1 MYFTVNDK
9 ELDALCG
16 LSYLQQIT
24 YLRGVRPYMDRK
36 TFIVGIK
43 RRISYQSLAE
53 VLYVEPHQGIKNSGS
68 PSRQQIRRV
77 VKGLERAG
85 LIAIQSFDKHLIL
98 KCLLADISYCAQ
110 NKANTNPTQE
120 LDTNIDANYS
130 DNSINYSNNFSQ
142 GDTENNTKADI
153 PHESDLSCVFLRK
166 AFEKFW
172 QQYPQ
177 RRDQLKTWEVFKQVN
192 PDEKLFINILQSLN
206 AQIEHHHKHQAAGL
220 WVPHWKNPANWLAQE
235 CWNDELITE
244 VMETENAKHTTS
256 CKKQSAV
263 ELLWD
268 SCKDGAEHFDFNF
281 EDNSPSESSSNVI
294 QFKDSKIV

>member
-24 YLRGVRPYMDRK
+24 YLRGIRPYMDRK

-43 RRISYQSLAE
+43 RRISYQSLSE
-53 VLYVEPHQGIKNSGS
+53 VLYVEPHQGIKDSGS
-68 PSRQQIRRV
+68 PSRQQIRRA

-98 KCLLADISYCAQ
+98 KCLLADISYCVQ
-110 NKANTNPTQE
+110 NKPNTNPTQE
-120 LDTNIDANYS
+120 PDTKNNPNYS
-130 DNSINYSNNFSQ
+130 GNSIDSSNNLSQ
-142 GDTENNTKADI
+142 GDTENNTKADT

-166 AFEKFW
+166 AFEQFW

-177 RRDQLKTWEVFKQVN
+177 RRDQLKAWEVFKQVN
-192 PDEKLFINILQSLN
+192 PDETLFINILQSLN

-256 CKKQSAV
+256 SKKQSAV

-281 EDNSPSESSSNVI
+281 EDNSPSESSNNII
-294 QFKDSKIV
+294 QFKGGKTA